1 MYTVVEQQWYIQ
13 NTIEGN
19 ETIKQTYECVA
30 YVWSLDPD
38 EFQSLRKTSLSEDI
52 SVVKFS

>member
-38 EFQSLRKTSLSEDI
+38 EFQSLSPCPKIYLW
-52 SVVKFS
+52 